1 MKTTYS
7 WIARFYVSASVLVT
21 GLIAAFDPDS
31 QHREVLMSSGDLV
44 GVLAMTM
51 LIAVALAGIVDVA
64 INDWMPARF
73 DLPWTHRHRH
83 VVYMVLAVGQVGL
96 VYALVRGGDIKPVI
110 ARYALDAAV
119 AVLIAGYGIWDHYK
133 SGGRT

>member
-7 WIARFYVSASVLVT
+7 WIARLYVSASVLVT

-31 QHREVLMSSGDLV
+31 QHREVLLSSGELPGSV
-44 GVLAMTM
+44 ALAL
-51 LIAVALAGIVDVA
+51 LIAVALAGIIDVA
-64 INDWMPARF
+64 VNDWLPPQF

-96 VYALVRGGDIKPVI
+96 VFALVHGGDVRPVV
-110 ARYALDAAV
+110 ARYALDAAM
-119 AVLIAGYGIWDHYK
+119 AVLIAGYGILDHYRCRGK
-133 SGGRT
+133 A